1 MRPIQRGKWSASV
14 AGKLGGN
21 ASFSSRQQG
30 EKLLFYL
37 KEDLP
42 MLDMNFVR
50 NNPELVKENIR
61 KKFQDQKLVLVDEV
75 IDLDKQYRAAIQKA
89 DNLRGQRKTISK
101 QIGGLMAKGQKDEA
115 EALKAKVNAMA
126 DELAATEKLEEEL
139 QAEVRKRMLVIPN
152 IIDPSVPVGKD
163 DSENVEIERF
173 GEPVVPDFEVPYHV
187 DIMERLSGID
197 LDSARKTSGNG
208 FYYLMGD
215 VARLHSAIL
224 SYARDFMIDR
234 GFTYCIPP
242 YMIHGNVVT
251 GVMSFAEME
260 NMMYKIEGEDL
271 YLIGTSEHSM
281 IGKFIDTILDEKQ
294 LPQTLTSYS
303 PCFRKEV
310 GAHGIE
316 ERGVYRI
323 HQFEK
328 QEMIV
333 VCKPEDSPMW
343 FNKLWQNSV
352 DFFRTLDIPVRT
364 LECCSGDLADLKVKS
379 LDVEAWSPRQQ
390 KYFEVGS
397 CSNLGDAQARR
408 LQIRVKGEDGK
419 KYFAHTLNN
428 TVVAP
433 PRMLIAFLENNL
445 QADGRVRIPQ
455 ALRMYMGGK
464 EYIG

>member
-1 MRPIQRGKWSASV
+1 
-14 AGKLGGN
+14 
-21 ASFSSRQQG
+21 
-30 EKLLFYL
+30 
-37 KEDLP
+37 
-42 MLDMNFVR
+42 MLDIKFLR
-50 NNPELVKENIR
+50 ENPEIVKLNI
-61 KKFQDQKLVLVDEV
+61 KNKFQDNKLELVDQV
-75 IDLDKQYRAAIQKA
+75 IALDLDSRNAKQEADTLRA
-89 DNLRGQRKTISK
+89 NRNNISK
-101 QIGGLMAKGQKDEA
+101 QIGGLMAKGQKEEA
-115 EALKAKVNAMA
+115 EELKRQVTKNSERLQELEKIETEL
-126 DELAATEKLEEEL
+126 DEKIK
-139 QAEVRKRMLVIPN
+139 QIMMVIPN
-152 IIDPSVPVGKD
+152 IIDPSVPIGKD
-163 DSENVEIERF
+163 DSENVEIKRY
-173 GEPVVPDFEVPYHV
+173 GEPVVPDFEIPYHAE
-187 DIMERLSGID
+187 IMEKFNGLD
-197 LDSARKTSGNG
+197 LESARKVAGNG

-215 VARLHSAIL
+215 IARLHSAVI

-242 YMIHGNVVT
+242 FMIRSDVVT
-251 GVMSFAEME
+251 GVMSFAEMDA
-260 NMMYKIEGEDL
+260 MMYKIEGEDL

-281 IGKFIDTILDEKQ
+281 IGKFIDTILPETS

-303 PCFRKEV
+303 PCFRKEK

-333 VCKPEDSPMW
+333 VCNPKDSMMW
-343 FNKLWQNSV
+343 FDKLWENTV
-352 DFFRTLDIPVRT
+352 DLFRSLDIPIRT

-379 LDVEAWSPRQQ
+379 IDVEAWSPRQQ

-408 LQIRVKGEDGK
+408 LKIRVVGEDG

-445 QADGRVRIPQ
+445 NADGSVNIPV
-455 ALRMYMGGK
+455 ALQPYMGGK
-464 EYIG
+464 TVIK